1 MTRFTGSL
9 YHRGVRALLLHGF
22 AGDPQAWD
30 GFEGDAI
37 AMPGHGTPLAN
48 SWQAN
53 LDAIDTKGAT
63 LAIGYS
69 FGARVA
75 LGLLASK
82 RIERAILI
90 GVNPGIPDEDRPA
103 RRTADARWAHLL
115 RERGIEAFL
124 EAWEAQPL
132 FATQAR
138 VPERVAARRARRLAL
153 DPEQLARCLETMGLA
168 EMPDYRGVVGRA
180 TLIAGA
186 DDAKFLA
193 LAGDRV
199 IAIPGAGHDVLLEQP
214 EALAA
219 VLTRIVRAGDRGS

>member
-1 MTRFTGSL
+1 MTRFTRRL

-22 AGDPQAWD
+22 AGAPQVWD

-37 AMPGHGTPLAN
+37 AMPGHGAPLHD

-53 LDAIDTKGAT
+53 LDALDTRGAT

-75 LGLLASK
+75 LGLLADG
-82 RIERAILI
+82 RVERAILI
-90 GVNPGIPDEDRPA
+90 GVNPGISDEERPA
-103 RRTADARWAHLL
+103 RRAADARWAHLL
-115 RERGIEAFL
+115 RERGIEAFVA
-124 EAWEAQPL
+124 AWEGQPL
-132 FATQAR
+132 FATQHR
-138 VPERVAARRARRLAL
+138 VPERLAARRARRLAL
-153 DPEQLARCLETMGLA
+153 APEQLARCLETMGLA
-168 EMPDYRGVVGRA
+168 EMPDYRAVVGRA

-219 VLTRIVRAGDRGS
+219 VIRQLNSSRR